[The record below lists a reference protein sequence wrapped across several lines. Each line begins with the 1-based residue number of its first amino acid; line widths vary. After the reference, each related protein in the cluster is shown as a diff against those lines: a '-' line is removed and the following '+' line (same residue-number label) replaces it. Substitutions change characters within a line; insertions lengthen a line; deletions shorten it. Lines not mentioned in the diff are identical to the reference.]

1 MSIEAPASASG
12 DFSVSIRLD
21 GLTQPYVGF
30 NIYLTFDASIV
41 DATGSSAGST
51 LASSP
56 DQMFCTKE
64 ADKIPGAEGLG
75 CAILGTATSSNNGV
89 LATFTFKRIGSGIA
103 VIHMSSYAQSGS
115 AGGTYIVVDNN
126 PDPVARDP
134 IPLDIALTDAVVT
147 VS

>member
-75 CAILGTATSSNNGV
+75 CTILGTATSSNNGI
-89 LATFTFKRIGSGIA
+89 LATFSFKRVGSGVA
-103 VIHMSSYAQSGS
+103 VIHMSSYTKSGS
-115 AGGTYIVVDNN
+115 TAGTYVIVDSD
-126 PDPVARDP
+126 PDPAMSNP
-134 IPLDIALTDAVVT
+134 TPLDVALSDATVT